1 MTGFACGSVPDP
13 VDISP
18 APRRVMTCFKCGLFH
33 FVPPLQPGQRVRCRR
48 CHAVVA
54 ACRRDAVR
62 RTLAWGIAALVM
74 FAVTVSLPFMRIELY
89 GRSHQMVLVNGADAL
104 DADGLWALGTLI
116 FFFTIAAPAARIA
129 GLTYVTLSLHRRHQ
143 PPLLWLVL
151 RMAEWLRHWSMV
163 EVYLLGAFVAYTKL
177 IDLADVGVMTAGY
190 SLAGLMLLQAIT
202 EFSFD
207 REATWRALE
216 RRDAVFDPARLRAT
230 LRRCV
235 APHTRPDHM
244 MGCLSCGFTVLGSPG
259 ATCPRCGAAVYP
271 RKPQAIARAAALLLA
286 AAILYIPANIFP
298 ILTAIELGRGEP
310 STIIGGV
317 HQLLAAK
324 MYPLAALVFFASIVV
339 PAVKVL
345 GLGLVLH
352 TTRTRVRKRV
362 RDRVV
367 LFHVVEAI
375 GRWSM
380 IDMFM
385 LSILVGLVQLGFV
398 ATVTPGDGALAF
410 AAVVVLTM
418 LAAMVFDPRLIW
430 DAALEARR

>member
-1 MTGFACGSVPDP
+1 
-13 VDISP
+13 
-18 APRRVMTCFKCGLFH
+18 MTCFNCGLFH
-33 FVPPLQPGQRVRCRR
+33 FVPPLEPGQRVRCRR

-54 ACRRDAVR
+54 ARRKDAVR

-74 FAVTVSLPFMRIELY
+74 FGVTVTMPFMRIELY
-89 GRSHQMVLVNGADAL
+89 GRAHQMVLVNGADTL
-104 DADGLWALGTLI
+104 DADGLWALGMLI
-116 FFFTIAAPAARIA
+116 FFLTIAAPAARIA
-129 GLTYVTLSLHRRHQ
+129 GLTFVTLSVHRRHK
-143 PPLLWLVL
+143 PPLLWLVM
-151 RMAEWLRHWSMV
+151 RMAAWLREWSMV

-177 IDLADVGVMTAGY
+177 IDLADVGVLTAGY
-190 SLAGLMLLQAIT
+190 SLAALMLLQAIT

-216 RRDAVFDPARLRAT
+216 QQNAVFDPARLRVT
-230 LRRCV
+230 LSRCV
-235 APHTRPDHM
+235 APHARPEHM
-244 MGCLSCGFTVLGSPG
+244 MGCLTCGFTVLGGPG
-259 ATCPRCGAAVYP
+259 ATCPRCGAPAYP
-271 RKPQAIARAAALLLA
+271 RKRHAIARAAALLLA

-298 ILTAIELGRGEP
+298 ILTAVELGRGEP
-310 STIIGGV
+310 STILGGV
-317 HQLLAAK
+317 RQLLAAH

-345 GLGLVLH
+345 GLGVVLH
-352 TTRTRVRKRV
+352 TTRNRVRKRV

-367 LFHVVEAI
+367 LYRVVEVI

-418 LAAMVFDPRLIW
+418 LAAMAFDPRLIW